1 MILNIIFI
9 IVIVILAAVLWKY
22 QRQMKDICRQIAFLR
37 EHDSNML
44 ITTQIQAGGVS
55 ELAEELNELLLE
67 RKRERREYLEK
78 EGEIAR
84 IYTDLS
90 HDIRTPLTSLDGYFQ
105 LLRETRDPVEQERY
119 IRIIQERI
127 VSLKELLEELFTY
140 TKLQG
145 GGYEIEMTVCRLNRI
160 LKETLFSYYEEWL
173 ELGIE
178 PEFSISDEEIQ
189 VEAGSQALRRVIQNL
204 IKNGMDHGEK
214 KIHIAL
220 ERQDD
225 RAVMTFAN
233 QVACPEKIDTEHVF
247 DRFYKADEARSRTST
262 GLGLSIA
269 RELVLRMKGTIT
281 ARMEGNWFVAEV
293 QFPALTAEKDKNTE
307 SA

>member
-44 ITTQIQAGGVS
+44 ITTQIRAGGVG

-67 RKRERREYLEK
+67 MKSEHREYMEK

-105 LLRETRDPVEQERY
+105 LLRETRDPEEQERY

-127 VSLKELLEELFTY
+127 GSLKEMLEELFTY

-145 GGYEIEMTVCRLNRI
+145 GRYEIERTACRLNRI

-173 ELGIE
+173 ALGIR
-178 PEFSISDEEIQ
+178 PEFSIPEEEIC
-189 VEAGSQALRRVIQNL
+189 VEADPRALRRVIQNL

-214 KIHIAL
+214 KIRIAL
-220 ERQDD
+220 KRQGN

-233 QVACPEKIDTEHVF
+233 QVSCPDKIDTEHVF

-269 RELVLRMKGTIT
+269 RELARRMEGDIA
-281 ARMEGNWFVAEV
+281 ARMEEDWFVAEV
-293 QFPALTAEKDKNTE
+293 QLAALPCGAKGYTE
-307 SA
+307 DV

>member
-1 MILNIIFI
+1 
-9 IVIVILAAVLWKY
+9 
-22 QRQMKDICRQIAFLR
+22 
-37 EHDSNML
+37 ML
-44 ITTQIQAGGVS
+44 ITTQIRVGGVG

-67 RKRERREYLEK
+67 MKSEHREYMEK

-105 LLRETRDPVEQERY
+105 LLRETRDPEELERY

-127 VSLKELLEELFTY
+127 GSLKEMLEELFTY

-145 GGYEIEMTVCRLNRI
+145 GRYEMEMTVFRLNRI
-160 LKETLFSYYEEWL
+160 LKETLLSYYEEWL
-173 ELGIE
+173 ALGIR
-178 PEFSISDEEIQ
+178 PEFSIPEEEIC
-189 VEAGSQALRRVIQNL
+189 VEADPRALRRVIQNL

-214 KIHIAL
+214 KIRIAL
-220 ERQDD
+220 KRQGD

-233 QVACPEKIDTEHVF
+233 QVSCPDKIDTEHVF

-269 RELVLRMKGTIT
+269 RELARRMEGDIA
-281 ARMEGNWFVAEV
+281 ARMEEDWFVAEV
-293 QFPALTAEKDKNTE
+293 QLAALPCGAKGYTE
-307 SA
+307 DV

>member
-1 MILNIIFI
+1 MHVIFI

-37 EHDSNML
+37 EQDSNML
-44 ITTQIQAGGVS
+44 ITTQIRSGGMS
-55 ELAEELNELLLE
+55 ELAEELNALLLE
-67 RKRERREYLEK
+67 RKKERRQYLEK

-105 LLRETRDPVEQERY
+105 LLRETRDLDEQERY

-127 VSLKELLEELFTY
+127 GSLKEMLEELFTY

-189 VEAGSQALRRVIQNL
+189 VEAGPQALRRVIRNL

-214 KIHIAL
+214 KIRIAL
-220 ERQDD
+220 ERQGD
-225 RAVMTFAN
+225 RAVLTFAN
-233 QVACPEKIDTEHVF
+233 QVACPERIDTAHVF

-269 RELVLRMKGTIT
+269 RELVLRMKGNIT
-281 ARMEGNWFVAEV
+281 ARMEENWFVAEV
-293 QFPALTAEKDKNTE
+293 QFPALPGEKEKHTE